1 VNKFFRLKMDR
12 NAKWDAVV
20 ANYFKLSRALQRS
33 KFTEFE
39 ILQKCRDL
47 KAQLVEKAL
56 QMQIAQAMKIDDDL
70 TIEVLRSEMA
80 KAVARADLALARE
93 AAAKTLVADLQQ
105 EVENLKTRLTADVVL
120 RGQRADAAP
129 PREAADG
136 TAHRS
141 QPRSILR
148 PALLAAE
155 PVLSNPPSS
164 FAQWKSAKNL
174 PYGHR

>member
-1 VNKFFRLKMDR
+1 MDR

-56 QMQIAQAMKIDDDL
+56 QMQIAQAVKIDDDF

-80 KAVARADLALARE
+80 KAAARADLALARE

-105 EVENLKTRLTADVVL
+105 EVENLKTAVL
-120 RGQRADAAP
+120 QGQRADAAP
-129 PREAADG
+129 LREAADG